1 MGAYQVGL
9 GIALTLLPFATLR
22 LEFIIPISASGQ
34 AARARVR
41 TAFTCL
47 ASTVA
52 ICFGAG
58 FCLHWWN
65 SGHVSEQITVTS
77 VLLLAYGVTAVENS
91 ILIRHSLRQR
101 LAARNAVAG
110 VSAALAQVLIAFVH
124 PSIILLAFA
133 VLFGRV
139 LALLTVR
146 RPSASDK
153 LSDDP
158 RNSTSPEDDYGV
170 RRAIPVV
177 LAGMLSAGTLN
188 GLTVLSS
195 IGFSHGV
202 AGQVGIAQRIAGAP
216 LSLTGQALSQLS
228 QTRTSGFIRAE
239 RLLWKPVVR
248 QMRLL
253 ALCGVALSITLA
265 VGGLLL
271 AEPILGPGWD
281 MAGKI
286 VAIMAIPAAL
296 QIVVSPSDYLLIVLG
311 RQWWLLTFQV
321 VRLLLSVGAA
331 LLALWFS
338 GDVYVVTLAYSL
350 GWAGAYLMSI
360 AGILIAVKR
369 YDTRIGCSD
378 TEVSSV

>member
-1 MGAYQVGL
+1 M
-9 GIALTLLPFATLR
+9 GIALTLLPLATLR

-41 TAFTCL
+41 TAFACL

-58 FCLHWWN
+58 FFLHWWN

-124 PSIILLAFA
+124 PSIILLAIA

-139 LALLTVR
+139 FALLTVR
-146 RPSASDK
+146 RPSASGNF
-153 LSDDP
+153 SDDP

-331 LLALWFS
+331 LLALWLS